1 MYKIFKLIKVIEFK
15 QIKMKIQFIFKQKVL
30 DNFKYYL
37 NFFYFLLNDGV
48 FLFYIYILGEKF
60 HL

>member
-15 QIKMKIQFIFKQKVL
+15 QIKMKIQFIFKVL
-30 DNFKYYL
+30 GNFKYYL

-48 FLFYIYILGEKF
+48 FLFYMYILGEKF